1 MSKTMMCSVVIVG
14 TLAAGALRAQ
24 VSKTIQGEMK
34 TVTVTV
40 EAIEK
45 GSREVTVKKPDGN
58 YDVLY
63 VPRDVKRFDTLKIG
77 DKITARYYENMDLTG
92 AASDLG
98 HILTD
103 TIGAGRLGP
112 RIDIERFTLHDRD
125 VVLLCTNG
133 LTDAV
138 SEQEMAS
145 ILSDGSPEP
154 QAERLIARALAAGA
168 EDDATVVVARYQ
180 DRKSVV

>member
-1 MSKTMMCSVVIVG
+1 MMSKTIMCGVVIVG

-77 DKITARYYENMDLTG
+77 DKITARYYENMVLQLKAPGQAAVDTASGAVTKNENKSAGTAAHQRTITATITEIDQKVPSITFTG
-92 AASDLG
+92 PHGWTYSTRVEDKA
-98 HILTD
+98 
-103 TIGAGRLGP
+103 
-112 RIDIERFTLHDRD
+112 
-125 VVLLCTNG
+125 
-133 LTDAV
+133 
-138 SEQEMAS
+138 
-145 ILSDGSPEP
+145 
-154 QAERLIARALAAGA
+154 ALAKVKVGDKVDITWTTAVTVSI
-168 EDDATVVVARYQ
+168 DDS
-180 DRKSVV
+180 K